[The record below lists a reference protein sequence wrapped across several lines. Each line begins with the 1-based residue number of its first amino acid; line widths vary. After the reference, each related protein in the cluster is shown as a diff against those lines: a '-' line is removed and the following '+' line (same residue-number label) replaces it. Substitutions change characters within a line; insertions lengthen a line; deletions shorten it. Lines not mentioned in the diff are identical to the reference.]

1 MILNTSKN
9 IITMNN
15 YSKMNPF
22 YAGQLAQANFEAAIT
37 SMQPDYNIVSTFASD
52 FAIADAFG
60 ADAVED
66 TYERSMASFS
76 EDVFMLTE
84 MSLVLNWAIW
94 RYFGICQNNKHAC
107 DCERERELSIMY
119 DKLWKKLDNYMM
131 SHFTGDDLQF
141 YLSVTD

>member
-66 TYERSMASFS
+66 TYERSMASFN
-76 EDVFMLTE
+76 EDVLMLTE

-94 RYFGICQNNKHAC
+94 RYWELH
-107 DCERERELSIMY
+107 EHELSIMY
-119 DKLWKKLDNYMM
+119 DKLWKKLDNYIM
-131 SHFTGDDLQF
+131 SHFTGDELEF
-141 YLSVTD
+141 YIKTTD

>member
-66 TYERSMASFS
+66 TYERSMASFN

-94 RYFGICQNNKHAC
+94 RYWELHEQ
-107 DCERERELSIMY
+107 ELSIMY
-119 DKLWKKLDNYMM
+119 DKLWKKLDSYMM
-131 SHFTGDDLQF
+131 SHFTGDELQF
-141 YLSVTD
+141 YIKTTD

>member
-1 MILNTSKN
+1 MLYICCMILNTSKN

-15 YSKMNPF
+15 YRKMNPF

-66 TYERSMASFS
+66 TYERSMASFN

-94 RYFGICQNNKHAC
+94 RYWELHEQ
-107 DCERERELSIMY
+107 ELSIMY
-119 DKLWKKLDNYMM
+119 DKLWKKLDNYIM
-131 SHFTGDDLQF
+131 SHFTGDELEF
-141 YLSVTD
+141 YIKTTD

>member
-66 TYERSMASFS
+66 TYERSMAGFS

-94 RYFGICQNNKHAC
+94 RYWELHEQ
-107 DCERERELSIMY
+107 ELSIMY
-119 DKLWKKLDNYMM
+119 DKLWKKLDSYMM
-131 SHFTGDDLQF
+131 SHFTGDELQF
-141 YLSVTD
+141 YIKTTD

>member
-1 MILNTSKN
+1 
-9 IITMNN
+9 MNN

-37 SMQPDYNIVSTFASD
+37 TMQPDYNIVSTFASD

-94 RYFGICQNNKHAC
+94 RYFDICQNNKQAC
-107 DCERERELSIMY
+107 DCERELSIIY
-119 DKLWKKLDNYMM
+119 DKLWKKLDSYIMD
-131 SHFTGDDLQF
+131 HFTGEELQF
-141 YLSVTD
+141 YLKTTD

>member
-1 MILNTSKN
+1 MLYICCMILNTSKN

-66 TYERSMASFS
+66 TYERSMASFN

-94 RYFGICQNNKHAC
+94 RYWELHEQ
-107 DCERERELSIMY
+107 ELSIMY
-119 DKLWKKLDNYMM
+119 DKLWKKLDSYMM
-131 SHFTGDDLQF
+131 SHFTGDELQF
-141 YLSVTD
+141 YIKTTD

>member
-94 RYFGICQNNKHAC
+94 RYWELHEQ
-107 DCERERELSIMY
+107 ELSIMY
-119 DKLWKKLDNYMM
+119 DKLWKKLDSYMM
-131 SHFTGDDLQF
+131 SHFTGDELQF
-141 YLSVTD
+141 YIKTTD

>member
-1 MILNTSKN
+1 MLYICCMILNTSKN

-94 RYFGICQNNKHAC
+94 RYWELHEQ
-107 DCERERELSIMY
+107 ELSIMY
-119 DKLWKKLDNYMM
+119 DKLWKKLDSYMM
-131 SHFTGDDLQF
+131 SHFTGDELQF
-141 YLSVTD
+141 YIKTTD

>member
-1 MILNTSKN
+1 
-9 IITMNN
+9 MNN

-94 RYFGICQNNKHAC
+94 RYWELH
-107 DCERERELSIMY
+107 EHELSIMY

-131 SHFTGDDLQF
+131 SHFTGDELQF
-141 YLSVTD
+141 YIKTTD

>member
-1 MILNTSKN
+1 MLYICCMILNTSKN

-66 TYERSMASFS
+66 TYERSMASFN

-94 RYFGICQNNKHAC
+94 RYWELHEQ
-107 DCERERELSIMY
+107 ELSIMY
-119 DKLWKKLDNYMM
+119 DKLWKKLDNYIM
-131 SHFTGDDLQF
+131 SHFTGDELEF
-141 YLSVTD
+141 YIKTTD

>member
-1 MILNTSKN
+1 
-9 IITMNN
+9 MNN

-37 SMQPDYNIVSTFASD
+37 EMQPDYNIVSTFASD

-94 RYFGICQNNKHAC
+94 RYWELH
-107 DCERERELSIMY
+107 EHELSFMY
-119 DKLWKKLDNYMM
+119 DKLWKKLDNYIMD
-131 SHFTGDDLQF
+131 HFTGDELQF
-141 YLSVTD
+141 YLETTD